1 MENIF
6 NSLDEVTQKE
16 LTGTVLNFY
25 YLNSKLKE
33 LSSSKDGEISVKE
46 LKKINSEFEKSLSKI
61 FEILGIDLDKN
72 LIGGFIKLKESGIS
86 KEAIELARFL

>member
-1 MENIF
+1 M
-6 NSLDEVTQKE
+6 DEATQKE
-16 LTGTVLNFY
+16 LTGTALNFY

-33 LSSSKDGEISVKE
+33 LSSSKEGDISVKE
-46 LKKINSEFEKSLSKI
+46 LKKLNSEFDKNLSSF

-72 LIGGFIKLKESGIS
+72 LIGSFIKLKESGIS